1 LKQNEIKI
9 IVKEEMGHF
18 LLIDAANCD
27 EMFLLASL
35 FHHSMKSHDVIYL
48 EREDTNFTDL
58 FIFNGAINPLTQ
70 KELRKIKSSVNY
82 CKSIIHKIPLLT
94 THDEII
100 WDTWEHWKYEEEL
113 RITADRNMAIINSS
127 QLGLELL
134 VHSCS
139 YLATS
144 YSGHSHFDFHSTK
157 PSPELIIRNIAR
169 N

>member
-1 LKQNEIKI
+1 MSKSAILSKRINNRFGSKDVNTIFLKQNEIKI

-18 LLIDAANCD
+18 LLIDAADCD

-70 KELRKIKSSVNY
+70 KELRKIKSSVKY
-82 CKSIIHKIPLLT
+82 CKPIIHKISLLT

-100 WDTWEHWKYEEEL
+100 WDTWEHW
-113 RITADRNMAIINSS
+113 RHAAW
-127 QLGLELL
+127 
-134 VHSCS
+134 
-139 YLATS
+139 
-144 YSGHSHFDFHSTK
+144 
-157 PSPELIIRNIAR
+157 PSAHPIKVFPAPDAPIRMILCFS
-169 N
+169 